1 MSNVVYFS
9 KSECDAIVANF
20 NGRYVIAQMYYF
32 EWSNSFS
39 LPSSVALCR
48 PSAISVAAAGPAPAA
63 TAVPAVAFATT
74 VTAAGAATVARSSAI
89 AARPMRS

>member
-39 LPSSVALCR
+39 LPSSVALC